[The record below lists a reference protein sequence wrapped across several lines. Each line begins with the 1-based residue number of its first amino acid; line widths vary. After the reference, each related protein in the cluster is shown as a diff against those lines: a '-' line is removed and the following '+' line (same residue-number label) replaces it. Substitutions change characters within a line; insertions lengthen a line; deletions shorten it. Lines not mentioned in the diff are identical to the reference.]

1 VIGMNDEQ
9 TQPTDLSNYIE
20 FRPHDERPYL
30 RGRCLVSIVISY
42 LIQDKFNLQQ
52 VKNEL
57 NLSNAQIA
65 AALLYYEE
73 HKAEVDAAEQAFHD
87 QFDANYETYR
97 KNQLDQELS
106 GLVVSDFFS
115 TLYAAFNARDIET
128 ALAILH
134 PDVVWPNGME
144 GGYVYGQGAV
154 RDYWTRQWSMIDPQ
168 VEPVNVAPDETGHL
182 VVDVHQIVRD
192 LAGNVIADQ
201 RVQHVY
207 SIKNGLVR
215 SMEICKPENG

>member
-1 VIGMNDEQ
+1 MNDEQ

-20 FRPHDERPYL
+20 FRPPDERPYL
-30 RGRCLVSIVISY
+30 RGRCLVSIVIGY
-42 LIQDKFNLQQ
+42 LLKEKFNLEQ
-52 VKNEL
+52 VKNKL

-73 HKAEVDAAEQAFHD
+73 HKAEVDATEQAFRD
-87 QFDANYETYR
+87 QFDANYVAYR

-106 GLVVSDFFS
+106 GLDVSGFFS

-128 ALAILH
+128 ALAALH

-144 GGYVYGQGAV
+144 GGYVHGQSAA
-154 RDYWTRQWSMIDPQ
+154 RDYWTYQWGMIDPQ
-168 VEPVNVAPDETGHL
+168 VEPVNIAPNDTGHL

-192 LAGNVIADQ
+192 LAGNVITDQ

-215 SMEICKPENG
+215 SMEIRKPENG